1 MTLLDEQLIPQFVQS
16 FYSAQAAVETGDR
29 SKALAAYQDLL
40 LQYKQIASST
50 LERAHKELA
59 HRQVQSVYAGLAG
72 LPVKTSLPVQ
82 DVRSLVTEPG
92 FLSSLGV
99 RDYVT
104 VGVFAVLIMLVLF
117 FKPEY
122 IGLAAYEGGNAP
134 PQWVGATASY
144 AAQVGVPL
152 TIPLDVLFRDPE
164 GDSLVFLATSAPG
177 IDVSVSDSQVT
188 LFASDVARGTN
199 TVVVMASDLVSITK
213 VPLTISVT

>member
-1 MTLLDEQLIPQFVQS
+1 MQS
-16 FYSAQAAVETGDR
+16 YYSAQAAVETGDR
-29 SKALAAYQDLL
+29 VKALAAYQDLL
-40 LQYKQIASST
+40 SQYKQIASST
-50 LERAHKELA
+50 LERPHKELA
-59 HRQVQSVYAGLAG
+59 HQQVNAIYASVAALPAQSR
-72 LPVKTSLPVQ
+72 PVAQPSLSQ
-82 DVRSLVTEPG
+82 LTTEQG
-92 FLSSLGV
+92 FMSSLGV
-99 RDYVT
+99 KDYVT

-134 PQWVGATASY
+134 PQWIGATASY

-152 TIPLDVLFRDPE
+152 TIPLDVLFKDPD
-164 GDSLVFLATSAPG
+164 GDELIYLATSAPG
-177 IDVSVSDSQVT
+177 IDVSVSDSKVT